1 MKRRLLLSL
10 ALFSTVTVYAQ
21 NYIPDSSFYF
31 SGVRNYNVYSN
42 IDRSFG
48 VAVQPDGKFVA
59 VGLSKNPGTTYF
71 ELCFSR
77 FNPDGSLDNS
87 FGSGGVRKV
96 SMGAQQSIGG
106 QAPKVRRDSEGRFVA
121 CNAGNSGGGL
131 DMMICRLD
139 STGNID
145 NSFSGNGVLFVDMAG
160 SGNFPDLG
168 SAIDFDAAGNIWIAG
183 VTRNGGTPL
192 DNQFAVVKVK
202 PNGTLD
208 PTFDID
214 GKKLFNLTSG
224 SEFGL
229 GIAVQSDSK
238 IVVGGTAGGGM
249 YLFRIDSTGVLD
261 LSFNATGTR
270 LTSIGSSSAMLD
282 MELDSLERIVI
293 YGSSGSTA
301 LGMARVQPNGN
312 LDSTFAVNGVKTLS
326 IGSLN
331 SEPGEIEIVPG
342 NKILLCGTVNTTTGA
357 DDFFVARLK
366 ENGSLDSTFNGVGY
380 TSNPVAAGLSNDQ
393 AAAMGVF
400 SDGKIIVSGTTVFSS
415 AVNEDMAFLKL
426 KPVAAI
432 TGISSVNNE
441 TLELLYPNPAHNFI
455 TVNCRRELMVTISN
469 MLGQVLINTALHS
482 GINTIDVSSLPDGTY
497 ILNDAASGSALRFI
511 KH

>member
-1 MKRRLLLSL
+1 MKNRILLFL
-10 ALFSTVTVYAQ
+10 ALFSTVTVFAQ
-21 NYIPDSSFYF
+21 NYVPDSLFYF

-77 FNPDGSLDNS
+77 FNIDGSLDNS
-87 FGSGGVRKV
+87 FASGGVRKV
-96 SMGAQQSIGG
+96 SMGSQQSIGG
-106 QAPKVRRDSEGRFVA
+106 QAPKLKRDNEGRFVA
-121 CNAGNSGGGL
+121 CNAGNSGNGGL

-139 STGNID
+139 STGNLD
-145 NSFSGNGVLFVDMAG
+145 NTFNGTGVLFVDMAG
-160 SGNFPDLG
+160 SAYPDLG
-168 SAIDFDAAGNIWIAG
+168 SAIDFDATGNIWIAG
-183 VTRNGGTPL
+183 VTRNGGSPF

-202 PNGTLD
+202 PDGTLD
-208 PTFDID
+208 PTFDND

-249 YLFRIDSTGVLD
+249 YLFRIDSAGVLD
-261 LSFNATGTR
+261 LTFNTTGTR
-270 LTSIGSSSAMLD
+270 LISIGSFSAMLD
-282 MELDSLERIVI
+282 LELDSLERIVV
-293 YGSSGSTA
+293 YGSSGSGV

-312 LDSTFAVNGVKTLS
+312 LDSTFAINGVKTLS
-326 IGSLN
+326 IGSQN
-331 SEPGEIEIVPG
+331 SEPGEIEIVAG
-342 NKILLCGTVNTTTGA
+342 NKVLLSGTVTTTTGA

-366 ENGSLDSTFNGVGY
+366 ENGGLDSTFNGVGY
-380 TSNPVAAGLSNDQ
+380 TSHRIAAGSSNDQ

-415 AVNEDMAFLKL
+415 AINEDMAFLKL
-426 KPVAAI
+426 KPIAAI
-432 TGISSVNNE
+432 TGMSSVNNE
-441 TLELLYPNPAHNFI
+441 TLEFLYPNPAHNFI
-455 TVNCRRELMVTISN
+455 TLNCRHELIVTISN

-482 GINTIDVSSLPDGTY
+482 GINTIDVSSLTDGTY
-497 ILNDAASGSALRFI
+497 ILNDASSGSAIRFV
-511 KH
+511 KQ